1 MSGPELLTAVCEF
14 VYREAALLDEKR
26 WEEWLGLY
34 AEAAV
39 FWMPSWASES
49 QTIDD
54 PEHELN
60 LLYLKGR
67 SHLED
72 RVFRLRTGDSFASV
86 PMDRTTHLVS
96 NVLVTGV
103 NAGLVHARASW
114 LVHASGL
121 RGDLTR
127 SGSYEYTLE
136 RGAGSL
142 KILRKKIIMINDRL
156 IGPVDF
162 YHV

>member
-1 MSGPELLTAVCEF
+1 MTRPELLATVCELL
-14 VYREAALLDEKR
+14 YREAALLDEGR

-34 AEAAV
+34 AEGAL

-49 QTIDD
+49 ETVDE
-54 PEHELN
+54 PEHQLN

-103 NAGLVHARASW
+103 DGVVADARASW
-114 LVHASGL
+114 LVHSSGL

-127 SGSYEYTLE
+127 SGSYEYKLQCT
-136 RGAGSL
+136 AGNA
-142 KILRKKIIMINDRL
+142 KILRKKIVMINDRL

>member
-1 MSGPELLTAVCEF
+1 CRFARLRGALERLRTRRARGPSRPRGYRWRKDRHRSASDDPELGPRGPLPWPVSCMEGEAHRRGAPLTGAELFTAVCQLL
-14 VYREAALLDEKR
+14 YREAALLDERK

-49 QTIDD
+49 QTTDD

-86 PMDRTTHLVS
+86 PMD
-96 NVLVTGV
+96 
-103 NAGLVHARASW
+103 
-114 LVHASGL
+114 
-121 RGDLTR
+121 
-127 SGSYEYTLE
+127 
-136 RGAGSL
+136 
-142 KILRKKIIMINDRL
+142 
-156 IGPVDF
+156 
-162 YHV
+162 